1 MSVKSSIKLK
11 SSTFIFLSF
20 NGTEKKG
27 RYLMLFVYLKVY
39 FWRRTRLI
47 GKISCTQ
54 MNSSLKNKISP
65 GQIKEY
71 LLFGLTKIFQTGSM

>member
-1 MSVKSSIKLK
+1 
-11 SSTFIFLSF
+11 
-20 NGTEKKG
+20 
-27 RYLMLFVYLKVY
+27 MLFVYLKVY

>member
-1 MSVKSSIKLK
+1 MEKREKREISDVIRVLK
-11 SSTFIFLSF
+11 
-20 NGTEKKG
+20 
-27 RYLMLFVYLKVY
+27 RVY

-47 GKISCTQ
+47 GKISCSQ

-71 LLFGLTKIFQTGSM
+71 PLIGLTKIFQTGSM